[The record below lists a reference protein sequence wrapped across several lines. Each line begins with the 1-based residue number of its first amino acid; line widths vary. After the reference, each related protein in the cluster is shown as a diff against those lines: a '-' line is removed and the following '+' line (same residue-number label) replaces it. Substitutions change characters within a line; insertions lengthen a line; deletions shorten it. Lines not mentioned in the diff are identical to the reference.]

1 MPETAFDPTRRLGYP
16 DPAAGGT
23 PIAPQDVGESE
34 EETALRAGAD
44 NEGKT
49 ILGWGATAAA
59 IFTSAA
65 VLFLIML
72 GVIIAIAATR

>member
-1 MPETAFDPTRRLGYP
+1 MPETTIDPTRRLGYP

-23 PIAPQDVGESE
+23 PVAPQDVGESE
-34 EETALRAGAD
+34 EENLLRAD
-44 NEGKT
+44 TDQEGKT

-59 IFTSAA
+59 IFASAA

-72 GVIIAIAATR
+72 AVIIAIVAT